1 MDSFLAEIRK
11 EVADAKSARLGVR
24 NQAQR
29 AKEEFQVTLATA
41 HSVIGSRVQARASLR
56 TLSRSLPRPLS
67 QAKSEVDPDVQN
79 LELEAEERPPA
90 ENRRVNFETMPEIM
104 AKLREAKSQARIQGR
119 LSH

>member
-67 QAKSEVDPDVQN
+67 QAQSELDPDVQN
-79 LELEAEERPPA
+79 LEPEVEEPPA